1 MTITITTTITITIPI
16 TITITITI
24 TASVEVVRC
33 KGSRGEGRANQ
44 GLGDEQTSRTGG
56 TKRSSKTSER

>member
-1 MTITITTTITITIPI
+1 MNVTIEI
-16 TITITITI
+16 TITITIS
-24 TASVEVVRC
+24 ASIEVVRC
-33 KGSRGEGRANQ
+33 EGRRSKGRSNQ